1 MCVCRCAS
9 KQTQQHTHTLKQKME
24 LSKNRCATSKYL
36 TSFKSRRIFVTT
48 TFSKHYFLFVYLEI
62 LKRIIKKTQNL
73 TFCRSKC
80 IFPCV
85 SCFDVASENI
95 KMKCETSAIFFYH
108 AQNRKSKTK
117 TYIHFEVVVS
127 TEIHLKQKNKQVVI
141 AGCRA
146 FHEWKVKTK
155 ILNTR
160 KRCYYCC
167 SS

>member
-1 MCVCRCAS
+1 M
-9 KQTQQHTHTLKQKME
+9 
-24 LSKNRCATSKYL
+24 
-36 TSFKSRRIFVTT
+36 
-48 TFSKHYFLFVYLEI
+48 EI
-62 LKRIIKKTQNL
+62 LKRIKRKQNS

-108 AQNRKSKTK
+108 AQNRKSKTI

-155 ILNTR
+155 NIKHKKTMLLLLFVLAFGSGNFSAGRFPSVSRTTTATDGR
-160 KRCYYCC
+160 SSWPWTALDC
-167 SS
+167 SALEEIRPPKM